1 MNKEELLDAIG
12 AAQKES
18 GRLGMPSA
26 SHWQR
31 VVDMLEIPIVIDRH
45 SNPMQVM
52 MAIHAEVLKRMI
64 KGEL

>member
-1 MNKEELLDAIG
+1 MNKDELLDAINL
-12 AAQKES
+12 AQQES
-18 GRLGMPSA
+18 NRLGMPSA

-31 VVDMLEIPIVIDRH
+31 VVDLLEIPIVIDRH

-52 MAIHAEVLKRMI
+52 MAIHAEVLKLMI